1 MCAGGTFIHQE
12 IPMKRALLYAAL
24 WIAAVSSAFATT
36 RIIPVAGH
44 VPGANNTAWTTD
56 ISLRNNT
63 GAAMSVELVFRADSG
78 LTRTRSVNLAA
89 GTSVLLE
96 GAVAPSKFPGDNPAS
111 WLGQLEIR
119 APGDITASAH
129 IFTQGK
135 SGGTFGSTYEGV
147 DPAVLSTSGAIAGL
161 VNSGRFRSNVAFTNP
176 GDAAIALSYTLR
188 HADGSVAANR
198 SLDLP
203 AHATRQLSLGGDV
216 ALDDSRLSLFWSAT
230 GRAYAVGS
238 IIDNQSGDPTSA
250 PSVSR
255 DATSLFFPV
264 VGRTAGGNSTFWSTA
279 ASVTGASGVEGSV
292 TFAYSDA
299 ATGRTFTR
307 TAVLP
312 ALGSVTTED
321 VNDFV
326 GAPAGTGSLR
336 VSSTAP
342 LAAVVRVFNTLADGS
357 TFGSSVLPQDHVVR
371 STSVSIDGV
380 RRDDDYR
387 LNVAI
392 ANDDAAAAEGR
403 IRLFDERGVEVENQ
417 PFRAERGQ
425 SVQIGLPGTA
435 AVRAGELRIES
446 SNGVS
451 VTAVASNID
460 NVTGDTMQR
469 ESEQE
474 NERQNELEIAMS
486 TRTAAIGVP
495 VTFSLKHAGADVT
508 AVNWQFGDG
517 SRASGATVTHSY
529 ITAGE
534 LDVTVEVTLAGGAVV
549 RDREDLR
556 ITGSSVNPLPSAIDF
571 TFAPA
576 SPAPGEQVVFTATGA
591 TNGGIFKWKFPG
603 DIRPVG
609 NTVTF
614 TFPTAGAFEV
624 EVEIEHGT
632 TTAEVTRIVTVGGA
646 PNGTPG
652 AGPIDFTFSPAN
664 PQAGQAVTFTA
675 TGNTGGGA
683 FKWKFPGDV
692 RAFGSTATFTFPANG
707 AYEVEVE
714 VEHGT
719 FVAEITKIVTVGSGT
734 TPNPGTGTGPLNF
747 TFSPQA
753 PAAGQE
759 VTFTATGNTGGG
771 VYKWKFPGDV
781 RKLGSEVTFTFASAG
796 SFEVEV
802 EIEHG
807 TIEAEMTKV
816 VTVGG
821 GNSGNPGNPGPT
833 EPLGFTFS
841 PTTPAAGQVV
851 TFMASGSTGGG
862 TYKWKFP
869 GDVRK
874 SGSVVTFTFASAGS
888 YEVELEI
895 EHGTITSEITKV
907 VTVTGSSS
915 GNPGTPAALNF
926 TFSPSVPRAGQLVT
940 FTATGDTGGGTYEWQ
955 FPNGARRT
963 GAVVTFTFA
972 AAGSYEVELEVEH
985 GSVDGKVEK
994 VVTVS
999 P

>member
-1 MCAGGTFIHQE
+1 
-12 IPMKRALLYAAL
+12 MKRALFYAVL
-24 WIAAVSSAFATT
+24 WVAAVSQAFAAT

-44 VPGANNTAWTTD
+44 VPGANDTAWTTD
-56 ISLRNNT
+56 VSLRNNT
-63 GAAMSVELVFRADSG
+63 AAAMTVDLVFRADNG
-78 LTRTRSVNLAA
+78 LTRTRQVTLGA
-89 GTSVLLE
+89 GASLLLDD
-96 GAVAPSKFPGDNPAS
+96 AVAPSKFPGSNPAS

-119 APGDITASAH
+119 APGDLTASAH

-135 SGGTFGSTYEGV
+135 NGGTFGSTYEGV

-161 VNSGRFRSNVAFTNP
+161 TNSARFRSNVAFTNP
-176 GDAAIALSYTLR
+176 NDEAIAVSYSLR
-188 HADGSVAANR
+188 NADGSVAANR
-198 SLDLP
+198 TLDLP
-203 AHATRQLSLGGDV
+203 AHATRQLSLGQDV
-216 ALDDSRLSLFWSAT
+216 ATGDSRLSLFWSAT

-238 IIDNQSGDPTSA
+238 ILDNQSGDPTSA

-264 VGRTAGGNSTFWSTA
+264 VGRTAGGNSTFWSTS
-279 ASVTGASGVEGSV
+279 ASIAGASGVDASV
-292 TFAYSDA
+292 TFAYTDA

-312 ALGSVTTED
+312 ALGSVSTDD
-321 VNDFV
+321 VNELV

-342 LAAVVRVFNTLADGS
+342 LASVVRVFNTLADGS
-357 TFGSSVLPQDHVVR
+357 TFGSSVLAQHDVVR
-371 STSVSIDGV
+371 ATNIRIDGV

-387 LNVAI
+387 LNVAL
-392 ANDDAAAAEGR
+392 ANDDARAAEGR
-403 IRLFDERGVEVENQ
+403 IRLFDERGVEVQSQDFVAQ
-417 PFRAERGQ
+417 PGK
-425 SVQIGLPGTA
+425 SVQIGLPGSA
-435 AVRAGELRIES
+435 PVRAGELRIETQ
-446 SNGVS
+446 NGVA

-460 NVTGDTMQR
+460 NVTGDTLQR
-469 ESEQE
+469 EAEQE
-474 NERQNELEIAMS
+474 TERQNELEIAMS
-486 TRTAAIGVP
+486 TRTAAIGAP
-495 VTFSLKHAGADVT
+495 VTFSLKNAAGNIA

-517 SRASGATVTHSY
+517 TRATGTTVTHAY

-534 LDVTVEVTLAGGAVV
+534 FDVTVEVTLSGGAIV

-556 ITGSSVNPLPSAIDF
+556 ITGSTANPQPSAIDF
-571 TFAPA
+571 TWSPA
-576 SPAPGEQVVFTATGA
+576 NPAPGQQVVFTATGS
-591 TNGGIFKWKFPG
+591 TSGGFFKWKFPG

-632 TTAEVTRIVTVGGA
+632 TIAEVTRIVTVGGA
-646 PNGTPG
+646 PSPTPG

-664 PQAGQAVTFTA
+664 PQAGQPVTFTA
-675 TGNTGGGA
+675 TGNTGGGV

-692 RAFGSTATFTFPANG
+692 RTFGSTATFTFPANG

-719 FVAEITKIVTVGSGT
+719 VVAEITKIVTVGGSGT
-734 TPNPGTGTGPLNF
+734 TPNPGTGTGALSF
-747 TFSPQA
+747 TFSPASPQ
-753 PAAGQE
+753 PGQE
-759 VTFTATGNTGGG
+759 VTFTASGNTGGG

-781 RKLGSEVTFTFASAG
+781 RKLGQVVTFTFPSAG
-796 SFEVEV
+796 SFEVEL

-807 TIEAEMTKV
+807 TIAGEITRV

-821 GNSGNPGNPGPT
+821 GSTNPGNPGPT
-833 EPLGFTFS
+833 EPLNFTFS
-841 PTTPAAGQVV
+841 PSAPAAGQVV
-851 TFMASGSTGGG
+851 TFTASGSTGGG

-874 SGSVVTFTFASAGS
+874 SGQVVTFTFASAGS

-907 VTVTGSSS
+907 VTVSGGNT
-915 GNPGTPAALNF
+915 GNPGTPSALNF
-926 TFSPSVPRAGQLVT
+926 TYSPASPRAGQTVT
-940 FTATGDTGGGTYEWQ
+940 FTATGDTGGGTYEWE

-972 AAGSYEVELEVEH
+972 TAGSYEVELEVEH
-985 GSVDGKVEK
+985 GSIDARVEK
-994 VVTVS
+994 IVTVS